1 MINKAGKELTWLF
14 ALKILSR
21 LFDLTLNI
29 LVLRDL
35 EPGIYGMFIHWYLE
49 DSQLIWIYWQTSL
62 SSI

>member
-1 MINKAGKELTWLF
+1 MINKAGKQLTWLF

-35 EPGIYGMFIHWYLE
+35 EPGIYGNC
-49 DSQLIWIYWQTSL
+49 IY
-62 SSI
+62 